1 MKIESKLF
9 DDVAVLSLVG
19 ELDSRGHQQ
28 LDKTLKDLIEG
39 RIYKLVLD
47 LSVIR
52 FMGQKTIGLL
62 ISHMKEL
69 RANGGDI
76 RFLNPQRALMQY
88 LKQNRVIELF
98 QVFSTRA
105 EALDSYKVN
114 PAFSPSSSPKAG
126 TAESFSPQPA
136 ASPSQNRSHAP
147 GATDSIDTDSSLKTR
162 FETGEILYANSCML
176 ATLIKMLEAKGM
188 LSSEEAGDLMDYERL
203 SLKGVDE

>member
-28 LDKTLKDLIEG
+28 LDKTLRDLIDG
-39 RIYKLVLD
+39 NIFKVVLD
-47 LSVIR
+47 LAVIR
-52 FMGQKTIGLL
+52 FMGQKTISLL

-69 RANGGDI
+69 RANGGDV

-105 EALDSYKVN
+105 EALESYKN
-114 PAFSPSSSPKAG
+114 PTSVQPASPAGSSNANVSAPSS
-126 TAESFSPQPA
+126 
-136 ASPSQNRSHAP
+136 
-147 GATDSIDTDSSLKTR
+147 DSSKQSGADTKSSAEVDPTMKSR

-176 ATLIKMLEAKGM
+176 ATLIKMLESKGM
-188 LSSEEAGDLMDYERL
+188 LTSEEAGDLMDYERL
-203 SLKGVDE
+203 SLKGVGE

>member
-9 DDVAVLSLVG
+9 EDVAVLSLVG
-19 ELDSRGHQQ
+19 EMDSRGHQQ

-39 RIYKLVLD
+39 HVYKLVLD

-52 FMGQKTIGLL
+52 FMGQKTISLL

-114 PAFSPSSSPKAG
+114 PALSSSSSKAVA
-126 TAESFSPQPA
+126 AESSPGQSSAP
-136 ASPSQNRSHAP
+136 PSQNRSHAP
-147 GATDSIDTDSSLKTR
+147 SGADTIDTDSSLKTR

-188 LSSEEAGDLMDYERL
+188 LSTEEAGDLMDYERL

>member
-9 DDVAVLSLVG
+9 EDVAVLSLVG
-19 ELDSRGHQQ
+19 EMDSRGHQQ

-114 PAFSPSSSPKAG
+114 TSLTPPSSPKVAS
-126 TAESFSPQPA
+126 AESSSAPPPQSRSHTPA
-136 ASPSQNRSHAP
+136 AIDPSEA
-147 GATDSIDTDSSLKTR
+147 DSSLKTR

-188 LSSEEAGDLMDYERL
+188 LSTEEAGDLMDYERL